1 MKCAASGGALIALCL
16 AVAPASGRSD
26 ATNPPATAA
35 NSWPSITSHQRNFI
49 VTDMPKR
56 DAFEIAVWAESVR
69 ERLSEWAGAPI
80 PGERSYPIVMSALLR
95 TNEPTGRVLKAQDVT
110 EDGFLRQEITMI
122 NPAAMDQED
131 VLEAVCWLLLNRWIQ
146 LRQPAAERT
155 KNPGAYPDWFA
166 VGVAQNLYPEL
177 RERNHREVREREAS
191 GDRATAVAV
200 FEHVY
205 LPPGRWP
212 EKARAGLVTA
222 WLAETL
228 TPTELLGKTSVHIA
242 DGGKLDAETIARLIN
257 ASGVRSVN
265 MGWDVWMAR
274 MDKRLIPG
282 VMSFDISGV
291 TRVLELRPEQFG
303 VVLPSPLPGGRLTAE
318 MLIAD
323 RAYEWVHHYSRAAAW
338 RLRQE
343 AVGKSPELVAAI
355 NRFVVFFDALA
366 EPGESAKTKKKK
378 VRSARWLQTAW
389 DDASAAW
396 TVYLANRQQHEA
408 LLDRFGD
415 PVQQVLQRWEV
426 GE

>member
-1 MKCAASGGALIALCL
+1 MKRAAAGSALIALCL
-16 AVAPASGRSD
+16 AVVPASGQSD

-35 NSWPSITSHQRNFI
+35 KSWPSITSHQRNFI

-80 PGERSYPIVMSALLR
+80 PGERSYPIVISALLR

-146 LRQPAAERT
+146 RHQPADERI

-191 GDRATAVAV
+191 GERVSAASV
-200 FEHVY
+200 FEQVY

-222 WLAETL
+222 WLAEAL
-228 TPTELLGKTSVHIA
+228 TPTELLGKTSAHIA
-242 DGGKLDAETIARLIN
+242 AGGKLDAQLFARLLFL
-257 ASGVRSVN
+257 SDERSVN

-303 VVLPSPLPGGRLTAE
+303 VVMPSPLPGGRLTVDQ
-318 MLIAD
+318 LIAD

-343 AVGKSPELVAAI
+343 AVGKSPDLVAAI
-355 NRFVVFFDALA
+355 NRFVEFFDALA
-366 EPGESAKTKKKK
+366 EPGTPGQTKKQKAK
-378 VRSARWLQTAW
+378 SVRWLQAAW
-389 DDASAAW
+389 GDASAAW
-396 TVYLANRQQHEA
+396 TDYLANRQQHEA

-415 PVQQVLQRWEV
+415 PVQQVLQRWEA

>member
-1 MKCAASGGALIALCL
+1 MTRAIAGGALIALSL
-16 AVAPASGRSD
+16 IVAPAFSQSD
-26 ATNPPATAA
+26 TTNPPAAK
-35 NSWPSITSHQRNFI
+35 SWPSITSHQRNFI

-56 DAFEIAVWAESVR
+56 DAFEIAVWAESAR

-80 PGERSYPIVMSALLR
+80 PGERSYPIVISALLR
-95 TNEPTGRVLKAQDVT
+95 TNEPNGRVLKAQDVT

-146 LRQPAAERT
+146 LRQPAAERI

-191 GDRATAVAV
+191 GDRVSAASV
-200 FEHVY
+200 FEQVY

-222 WLAETL
+222 WLAEVL
-228 TPTELLGKTSVHIA
+228 TPTDLLGKTSAHMA
-242 DGGKLDAETIARLIN
+242 SGGKLDAELFAYLLRLPD
-257 ASGVRSVN
+257 GRSVN

-282 VMSFDISGV
+282 VMSFDVSGV

-303 VVLPSPLPGGRLTAE
+303 VIMPSPLPGGRLTADQ
-318 MLIAD
+318 LIAD

-343 AVGKSPELVAAI
+343 VVGKSPDLVAAI
-355 NRFVVFFDALA
+355 NRFVLFFDALA
-366 EPGESAKTKKKK
+366 EPGAPGQTKQKNTK
-378 VRSARWLQTAW
+378 SARWLQ
-389 DDASAAW
+389 AAW
-396 TVYLANRQQHEA
+396 SEAAVGWTDYLENRQKHEA

-415 PVQQVLQRWEV
+415 PVQQVLQRWDA